1 MSLFI
6 VATPIGNL
14 EDITLRALRILKEA
28 NLILAEDTRRTMKL
42 LSHYSIKNKIDSFN
56 DFNKKRKTPYAIN
69 LLKQNKDIAIVSD
82 SGTPGISD
90 PGFYLVREC
99 IKNNI
104 GVTPIPGANSVIS
117 AIVASGLATDK
128 FSFFGFLPKKES
140 QKKKFLEKIKDRDET
155 IIIFESPYRIK
166 KTLELMNEVIAGFR
180 IVIARE
186 ITKKF
191 EEFIR
196 GNVKEVYAL
205 LKNKEIKGEIVLILN
220 KSSK

>member
-1 MSLFI
+1 MLYL

-14 EDITLRALRILKEA
+14 DDITYRAVDIL
-28 NLILAEDTRRTMKL
+28 NSVDLILAEDTRRTGKL
-42 LSHYSIKNKIDSFN
+42 LKHYEIKNILKSYN
-56 DFNKKRKTPYAIN
+56 DNNKEKKNSYVIK
-69 LLKQNKDIAIVSD
+69 LLKSGKNIALVSD

-104 GVTPIPGANSVIS
+104 EISPIPGPSSVIS
-117 AIVASGLATDK
+117 SLICSGLPTDK
-128 FSFFGFLPKKES
+128 FSFYGFVPKKKS
-140 QKKKFLEKIKDRDET
+140 KKKELFEKLKNKKET
-155 IIIFESPYRIK
+155 IILFESPYRLK
-166 KTLELMNEVIAGFR
+166 KTILLMQESIPGKN

-196 GNVKEVYAL
+196 GKPEEIL
-205 LKNKEIKGEIVLILN
+205 EKIKDREIKGEIVILIG
-220 KSSK
+220 KDY